1 MLLTYR
7 GVSYN
12 YTPNPMPKFAPVYAM
27 GSYRGAPVSF
37 YALAE
42 VPEQLSFDLTW
53 RGVPYRSGPTVQI
66 ATAAEPVAATPVT
79 TSESAAPN
87 ILERMRNLVMR
98 RHRRI
103 RQREQSMLGR
113 LNEEVGLTA
122 EDATQ
127 YESEIQ
133 GKTPHDFGGYDRSH
147 KAMS

>member
-7 GVSYN
+7 GVSYD
-12 YTPNPMPKFAPVYAM
+12 YTPNPIPKFAPMYAM

-53 RGVPYRSGPTVQI
+53 RGVPYRSGAVVQ
-66 ATAAEPVAATPVT
+66 VAAVTEPVT
-79 TSESAAPN
+79 TASESATPS
-87 ILERMRNLVMR
+87 ILERTRNLVMC

-103 RQREQSMLGR
+103 RKREQSMLGR
-113 LNEEVGLTA
+113 LNEEVGLSA

-147 KAMS
+147 TATS